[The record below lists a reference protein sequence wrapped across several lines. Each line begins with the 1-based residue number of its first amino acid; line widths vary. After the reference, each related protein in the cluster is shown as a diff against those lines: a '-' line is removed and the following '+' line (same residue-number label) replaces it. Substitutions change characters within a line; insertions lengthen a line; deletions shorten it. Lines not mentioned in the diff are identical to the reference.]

1 MGRLLAIDYG
11 TKRMGI
17 AVTDPLQIIATSL
30 TTIHPKEAI
39 DFFTK
44 YFTDEMVDQV
54 IFGEPKQLD
63 GTASESNVPLQAFIN
78 LFRKKFPNMKIAMMD
93 ERYTSRMAL
102 NAMIDAGVKKN
113 QRRDKGLIDRTAA
126 VIILQSYM
134 ESKR

>member
-44 YFTDEMVDQV
+44 YFTDEVVDQV

-63 GTASESNVPLQAFIN
+63 GTPSESNVPLKAFIN

-113 QRRDKGLIDRTAA
+113 QRRDKALIDRTAA

-134 ESKR
+134 ESKQ